1 MAKYSNGSNS
11 NQKQYRPKKKRSFG
25 WFLLGMFI
33 YAALFLG
40 AAWHGLKEFWA
51 YIEAYELS
59 RPNNTIEAYMEQ
71 LTVEHVVD
79 QCQNVIDQIDH
90 NLQSEEECRDYLLE
104 ALSSGINYAKKSKEC
119 TDTRQVFV
127 LRTGTTVIGEFSI
140 AANAADE
147 YGFTTWRVEGESF
160 DLSYLINPE
169 ILTMTVPDV
178 CAVWVNGHQL
188 DESYLVGEKLIYE
201 EVEEY
206 YEDYDMPY
214 RVTYEAGPF
223 LGEMEMTATDAEGNP
238 VTFDENT
245 DYSSYYLNCTEEEV
259 KALDEF
265 TEEVLERYIAFTGS
279 SKNTRHATY
288 KSLSEI
294 VVPGSDL
301 ASRLKD
307 ALEGLQFGQ
316 SKGDEIV
323 SITTHYQLRLGEG
336 EYVCD
341 VTYELDT
348 TGKNGV
354 VRTTSSCKLTIVER
368 GGELLLES
376 INFY

>member
-1 MAKYSNGSNS
+1 MGKYANGSKS
-11 NQKQYRPKKKRSFG
+11 GKKQYKQKKKRSFG

-40 AAWHGLKEFWA
+40 AAWYGLTKFWA

-59 RPNNTIEAYMEQ
+59 RPDHAIEGYMEQ
-71 LTVEHVVD
+71 LTAEHVAD
-79 QCQNVIDQIDH
+79 QCQGVIDQIDH
-90 NLQSEEECRDYLLE
+90 NLQSEEECRTYILE
-104 ALSSGINYAKKSKEC
+104 ALSGGINYAKKSKEC

-127 LRTGTTVIGEFSI
+127 LRTGATVIGEFSI
-140 AANAADE
+140 AANAPDE
-147 YGFTTWRVEGESF
+147 YGFTTWGVEGESF
-160 DLSYLINPE
+160 DMSYLINPE
-169 ILTMTVPDV
+169 ILTITVPDV
-178 CAVWVNGHQL
+178 CGVWVNGHQL
-188 DESYLVGEKLIYE
+188 DESYLVGEKIIYE

-206 YEDYDMPY
+206 YEEYDMPY

-223 LGEMEMTATDAEGNP
+223 LGQMEISATDADGNP

-245 DYSSYYLNCTEEEV
+245 DYSAYYLNCTAEETQ
-259 KALDEF
+259 ALDAF
-265 TEEVLERYIAFTGS
+265 TAEVLDRYIAFTGS
-279 SKNTRHATY
+279 SKNTRYGAY
-288 KSLSEI
+288 KSLIEI
-294 VVPGSDL
+294 VVPDSDL
-301 ASRLKD
+301 ASRLED

-323 SITTHYQLRLGEG
+323 SIETHYQLRLDEG

-354 VRTTSSCKLTIVER
+354 VRTTSSCKLTVVENS
-368 GGELLLES
+368 GELLLES